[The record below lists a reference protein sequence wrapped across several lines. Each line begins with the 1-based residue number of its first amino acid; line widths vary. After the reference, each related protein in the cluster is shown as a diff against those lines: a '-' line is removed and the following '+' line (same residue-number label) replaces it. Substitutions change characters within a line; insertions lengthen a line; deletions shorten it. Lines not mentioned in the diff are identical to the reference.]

1 MRAAAMHGG
10 VMIRAAM
17 LLLLAGCPSLP
28 TAAELGE
35 PQILA
40 LVAEPPCAP
49 AGGSASLSALVAG
62 PEGTIVPDRTSWSAG
77 SGAPITVTDD
87 QVQVAGDA
95 ASGATATVNVEV
107 AVGDTVLRGFR
118 SFRIGGNCANPH
130 VADVL
135 VDGASAMDLTARAN
149 VELDVRLDRGSASSV
164 AWFTTAGKIDLY
176 RQAPTKMVVDRGG
189 GERVLFVV
197 VRDGAG
203 GVGTLERMV
212 VVNGS

>member
-1 MRAAAMHGG
+1 MRVGAMHGD

-62 PEGTIVPDRTSWSAG
+62 PEGTIVPDRTSWSAAT
-77 SGAPITVTDD
+77 GAPITLNGD
-87 QVQVAGDA
+87 QVQVAADA
-95 ASGATATVNVEV
+95 VNGARPEIDVEV

-118 SFRIGGNCANPH
+118 SFRVDADCANPH
-130 VADVL
+130 IADVL

-149 VELDVRLDRGSASSV
+149 VDLDMRLDRGSASSV

-176 RQAPTKMVVDRGG
+176 RQAPTKMVVDDGG

-197 VRDGAG
+197 VRDGEG
-203 GVGTLERMV
+203 GVGYLERMV
-212 VVNGS
+212 LVKEP